1 MVMVKY
7 QKILLFL
14 LVFGRCGWSMEVK
27 KNYRHIQDAIMGVL
41 QDYRG
46 EDVRYYPS
54 GLLTAD
60 ASYLRIVDNAV
71 INSIQY
77 GAVSS
82 WKQVDGLVSEF
93 VAYHEA
99 KKVDV
104 GYDLL
109 TFLRLKEPA
118 AFSEDEIALALQY
131 AYVYMQEEQ
140 YWNIPIADKDLI
152 NIANRAEE
160 HWHSCVLVRPVVD
173 ILYKAIIDNF
183 GELFLDTMKHERLM
197 VNLLAFVLKY
207 VKNPSFLLLSKITGS
222 GYSVEE
228 TFSLFVEKSRDLNFI
243 ARLLCLFGYGEGIK
257 KKNQSLPI
265 VSVKEST
272 QENVDFFDGDNDMP
286 ECLFFVIDDT
296 VKQSICIACARDIR
310 VAFNKEG
317 KFGCALCRREM
328 PRDAFDFTRLARI
341 KLFS

>member
-41 QDYRG
+41 QDCNG
-46 EDVRYYPS
+46 EDVRYYPPW
-54 GLLTAD
+54 LLTTD
-60 ASYLRIVDNAV
+60 ASYLRIVDNVV

-77 GAVSS
+77 GLVSS
-82 WKQVDGLVSEF
+82 WKQVDGLVSES

-118 AFSEDEIALALQY
+118 AFSEEEVTLAFQY
-131 AYVYMQEEQ
+131 AQMYMQEEH

-152 NIANRAEE
+152 DIAKQAKE

-173 ILYKAIIDNF
+173 LLYNAIIDNF
-183 GELFLDTMKHERLM
+183 GELFVDTIKQERLR
-197 VNLLAFVLKY
+197 VNLLAFILKY
-207 VKNPSFLLLSKITGS
+207 TKNPSFLLLSKITGS
-222 GYSVEE
+222 GYSTEE
-228 TFSLFVEKSRDLNFI
+228 TFSLL
-243 ARLLCLFGYGEGIK
+243 
-257 KKNQSLPI
+257 
-265 VSVKEST
+265 
-272 QENVDFFDGDNDMP
+272 
-286 ECLFFVIDDT
+286 
-296 VKQSICIACARDIR
+296 
-310 VAFNKEG
+310 
-317 KFGCALCRREM
+317 
-328 PRDAFDFTRLARI
+328 
-341 KLFS
+341 